1 MDDLHVDFYLE
12 LKKNEVDKT
21 KFPLYLDI
29 AERPMSMT
37 VEGNH
42 TPTIQLS
49 QLHQEIYFL
58 DQSPNENEVKIPN
71 AS

>member
-1 MDDLHVDFYLE
+1 MKTLNDLPVDFYLE

-29 AERPMSMT
+29 AESMT
-37 VEGNH
+37 IEGNH

-49 QLHQEIYFL
+49 QLHQEVYFL